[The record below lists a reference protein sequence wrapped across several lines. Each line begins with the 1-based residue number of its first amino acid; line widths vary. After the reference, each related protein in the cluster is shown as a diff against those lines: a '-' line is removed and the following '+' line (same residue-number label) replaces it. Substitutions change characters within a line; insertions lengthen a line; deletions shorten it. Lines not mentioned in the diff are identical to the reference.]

1 MSDPKELIVVTGG
14 NGFIGGAL
22 VNALTKRYHVVSLE
36 REPSSKPRP
45 NLTVEACDLTS
56 DESVRSALQRVRERF
71 GERVASVI
79 HLAAYFDLT
88 GEPNPK
94 YEEITIGGTHRLLR
108 ELKPLEVEQF
118 VFVSTM
124 LVHAAGRP
132 GEVINEETPLDP
144 KYPYRASKARTEA
157 LIREQHGTVPVVFIR
172 PPGIYDDECHSA
184 FLAHQIARIYERSPQ
199 SRVYPAD
206 LHTGQS
212 FLHLDD
218 LVDAITRVIERRK
231 QLPKELPLLL
241 GEPEVMS
248 YEELQREIG
257 TLVHGEP
264 WRTWEI
270 PNALAKAGAWVQDEL
285 LGEESFI
292 RAWMVDIAGD
302 HYAVDISRA
311 RQLLQWEP
319 QRRLR
324 TTLPKMIGALKADPV
339 RWYRTNKLNASKAL
353 AKAPEPVEHAQ
364 GESKMGMA
372 HHGEDMQMMQMMKDM
387 EADRQRTLWCH
398 FAVIGLGA
406 WLLTSP
412 WIFALFDAGLAAD
425 VARDV
430 TRERN
435 LSAPALRNAL
445 TGWSDVVSGALLML
459 FGTLSLWKRHEWAQ
473 WGTTAVGLWLLFAPI
488 VFWTPSAAAYLNDT
502 LVGALAI
509 AFSVLVPMM
518 PGMSHAGMAD
528 PGTVPAGWTYSPS
541 SWPQRIPI
549 IALGLFGF
557 LISRYLTAYQLGH
570 IDAVWEPFF
579 AGQQGKNGTE
589 YIITSDVSRAWPIAD
604 AGLGAISYMLEV
616 LMGAMGSAKRW
627 RTMPWMVT
635 FFFILVVPL
644 GGISILFIVI
654 QPIMIGTYCTLCIIA
669 AVAMLVMIPLTI
681 DELAA
686 MMQYMARSLRAG
698 RPFWRTFFKGGPDFG
713 DEEKGSAQAPATLR
727 GQLAK
732 ACWGVTVPWSL
743 VATCVVGVLLMFSR
757 LLFDAEGAMA
767 NSDHLVGALV
777 ITVAGIATA
786 EVARS
791 LRFLNVLF
799 GIWLIA
805 APWVLSNVT
814 LATGW
819 YAIAAGL
826 LIIGL
831 SLPRGARSAQ
841 RYGSWDAFVV

>member
-1 MSDPKELIVVTGG
+1 MADNKELIIVTGG

-22 VNALTKRYHVVSLE
+22 VSALTERYQVVSLE
-36 REPSSKPRP
+36 RDPSSKPRP
-45 NLTVEACDLTS
+45 SLAVEACDLTS

-71 GERVASVI
+71 GAQVASVV

-94 YEEITIGGTHRLLR
+94 YEEITVRGTQRLLR
-108 ELKPLEVEQF
+108 ELQSFAVEQF

-157 LIREQHGTVPVVFIR
+157 LIREQHGSIPVVLLR

-184 FLAHQIARIYERSPQ
+184 FLARQIARIYERSPK

-206 LHTGQS
+206 LRTGQS
-212 FLHLDD
+212 FLHVDD
-218 LVDAITRVIERRK
+218 LVQVIARLIERRA
-231 QLPKELPLLL
+231 QLPADLPLLV
-241 GEPEVMS
+241 GEPEVES
-248 YEELQREIG
+248 YEQLQCHIG
-257 TLVHGEP
+257 LLVHGEL

-270 PNALAKAGAWVQDEL
+270 PNALAKAGAWVQNEV
-285 LGEESFI
+285 LGEEPFI
-292 RAWMVDIAGD
+292 RPWMVDIAAD
-302 HYAVDISRA
+302 HYEVDISRA
-311 RQLLQWEP
+311 RTLLGWEP

-324 TTLPKMIGALKADPV
+324 TTLPKMIAALKEDPV
-339 RWYRTNKLNASKAL
+339 HWYRTNKLNTAKVV
-353 AKAPEPVEHAQ
+353 AKAPEPVEGAA
-364 GESKMGMA
+364 GESNMDMS
-372 HHGEDMQMMQMMKDM
+372 HQGEDMQMMKMMKDM

-412 WIFALFDAGLAAD
+412 WLFALFDASLATD

-430 TRERN
+430 TRERD
-435 LSAPALRNAL
+435 LAAPALRNAL
-445 TGWSDVVSGALLML
+445 TGWNDVASGALLML

-541 SWPQRIPI
+541 SWAQRVPI

-570 IDAVWEPFF
+570 IDAIWEPFF

-616 LMGAMGSAKRW
+616 LMGAMGSVKRW
-627 RTMPWMVT
+627 RTMPWMVA

-644 GGISILFIVI
+644 GGISILFIII

-686 MMQYMARSLRAG
+686 MMQYMARSMRAG
-698 RPFWRTFFKGGPDFG
+698 RPFWRTFFKGGPDLG
-713 DEEKGSAQAPATLR
+713 DEEKGSAQAPGTLR

-743 VATCVVGVLLMFSR
+743 VASAVVGVLLMFSR
-757 LLFDAEGAMA
+757 VLFDAEGTMA

-799 GIWLIA
+799 GMWLIV
-805 APWVLSNVT
+805 APWVLANVT
-814 LATGW
+814 VASSW

-826 LIIGL
+826 VIIAL
-831 SLPRGARSAQ
+831 SLPRGTRSAQ
-841 RYGSWDAFVV
+841 HYGSWDSFVV